1 MTTTAARA
9 HRPAAAAAGESPA
22 VVAYSR
28 VSTTGAAANL
38 ALAVLGLAFLLPLLW
53 MLFAAFDSNSDWSVK
68 LPTLTV
74 ANFAAV
80 LTPQSLRSFYN
91 SLFLAGATTVITTTL
106 ALLAA
111 YPLSRRSVP
120 LRRPLMLSIL
130 FATGLPVSMLLVPV
144 YQMYVTLGWLDSLL
158 TTSLFLSASS
168 LPFAI
173 WLLKNFIDAVP
184 VEMEEA
190 ASMEGA
196 GALETIARVVL
207 PLTAPGIA
215 VTAIYTFIN
224 AWGAFVVPL
233 VLNGNPDDQ
242 PGPITIF
249 HFLGSHGVFK
259 TGELAAYSMLFSL
272 PVVVLYLVMSRHFSG
287 AFNFGGGVRG

>member
-1 MTTTAARA
+1 MTSATASAEL
-9 HRPAAAAAGESPA
+9 PSTGEAPA
-22 VVAYSR
+22 VVAYPR
-28 VSTTGAAANL
+28 VSTAGAAANL
-38 ALAVLGLAFLLPLLW
+38 ALLLLGLAFLLPLLW
-53 MLFAAFDSNSDWSVK
+53 MLFAAFDANSDWSVK
-68 LPTLTV
+68 LPALTV

-91 SLFLAGATTVITTTL
+91 SLYLAGATTVITTVL

-111 YPLSRRSVP
+111 YPLSRHSVP
-120 LRRPLMLSIL
+120 LSRPLMLAIL

-144 YQMYVTLGWLDSLL
+144 YQIYVTLGWLDSLL

-184 VEMEEA
+184 AEMEEA

-196 GALETIARVVL
+196 GSLESIIRVVL

-242 PGPITIF
+242 VGPITIF

-272 PVVVLYLVMSRHFSG
+272 PVVMLYLVMSRHFSG

>member
-1 MTTTAARA
+1 VTSTITSAELHSAREA
-9 HRPAAAAAGESPA
+9 PA
-22 VVAYSR
+22 VVAYPR
-28 VSTTGAAANL
+28 VSAAGAAANL
-38 ALAVLGLAFLLPLLW
+38 TLLLLGFAFLLPLMW
-53 MLFAAFDSNSDWSVK
+53 MLFAAFDANSDWSVK
-68 LPTLTV
+68 LPTLTQ

-91 SLFLAGATTVITTTL
+91 SLYLASTTTVITTVP
-106 ALLAA
+106 AVLAA
-111 YPLSRRSVP
+111 YPLSRHAVP
-120 LRRPLMLSIL
+120 LGRAMMLAIL

-196 GALETIARVVL
+196 GSLESIVRVVL

-242 PGPITIF
+242 VGPITIF
-249 HFLGSHGVFK
+249 HFLGSHGVFR

-272 PVVVLYLVMSRHFSG
+272 PVVVLYLLMSRQFSG